1 MKVSDVVLPIVV
13 EPDWLLRAESD
24 DSSETIFSPQDI
36 LKDSLYYPS
45 CGFDG
50 EPIRYLS
57 HYFKSFVYTD
67 YGWSERDV
75 LDALKTKPFNGY
87 RIVLD
92 RSLSPREVFPE
103 RSILLRLSNHQD
115 RPRYMR
121 QKKPFFCKWM
131 IFERSNYLT
140 ASHGA
145 KRFSLIFLNTEGLKT
160 FNALY
165 SLNRMKPRG
174 LALIHPGYGFGGNW
188 TEFLDENGPF
198 ARSVLGLH
206 ARKPDYLVWGLRG
219 KLYGGRQPPWT
230 SYDRYLGEYCDKGR
244 GRVLVWGQE
253 N

>member
-1 MKVSDVVLPIVV
+1 MLPLIE
-13 EPDWLLRAESD
+13 EPEWLRLAGSNNNAEN
-24 DSSETIFSPQDI
+24 IFSPQDI

-45 CGFDG
+45 CYFDG

-67 YGWSERDV
+67 YGVSEKDV
-75 LDALKTKPFNGY
+75 LDVLETKPFNGY
-87 RIVLD
+87 RIVLN
-92 RSLSPREVFPE
+92 RSLSLREVFPE
-103 RSILLRLSNHQD
+103 RSILSRLSNQQD
-115 RPRYMR
+115 RPRYTR

-131 IFERSNYLT
+131 IFERLGDLA

-165 SLNRMKPRG
+165 SFNQIKPRG
-174 LALIHPGYGFGGNW
+174 LALIHPGWGFGGNW
-188 TEFLDENGPF
+188 TEFLNETGPF
-198 ARSVLGLH
+198 ARSVLRIH

-219 KLYGGRQPPWT
+219 KLYGGRQPRW
-230 SYDRYLGEYCDKGR
+230 SNYGQYLGEYCNKGR
-244 GRVLVWGQE
+244 GRVLIWGQG